1 MKHFARF
8 LCLILVSCLVLS
20 GLVSAAEQK
29 PNVLALTGVRL
40 IDGNGGAPVDDA
52 VIVITGDKF
61 SAVGVR
67 GKVAIPKDAEVLD
80 VKGKTVIPGLIDAHI
95 HFTWMPSAAEAL
107 SVNAATAAFRAADIL
122 HRCLMEG
129 VTTVR
134 DVAAYEN
141 VSIMA
146 RQAFNSGALV
156 GARPIVCG
164 QGITSFGGHGT
175 EGGVKGNVMEVDG
188 ADGFRM
194 GVRAQLRAGADIIK
208 ILCPFS
214 RDEIFA
220 AVEETHLHEK
230 FVTVH
235 PSQFKAQYDF
245 LRWAVE
251 AGADCFEHAYAVPDD
266 VIPQIAAKKM
276 YCVPTMSILV
286 ILADQ
291 YKKRGPEW
299 DWKVQKYLECDGIFK
314 KLKAVGVK
322 MAVGTDAIGENMVE
336 YPGLFFKETDRFVLD
351 GCTPMETI
359 VAATKLGAEVS
370 DADEILGTIEKG
382 KLADLLVLDKDP
394 LTDIRNLRSSQVIIQ
409 GGKIIKR

>member
-1 MKHFARF
+1 MKPSPRF
-8 LCLILVSCLVLS
+8 FGLMLVSCLVFS
-20 GLVSAAEQK
+20 GLTSAAEPAPK
-29 PNVLALTGVRL
+29 TLVLTGVRL

-52 VIVITGDKF
+52 VVVITGDRF
-61 SAVGVR
+61 TAVGVR
-67 GKVAIPKDAEVLD
+67 GKVAVPKYAEVID
-80 VKGKTVIPGLIDAHI
+80 VKGKTVIPGLVDAHI
-95 HFTWMPSAAEAL
+95 HFSWMPSAAEAL
-107 SVNAATAAFRAADIL
+107 SVNAATAAFRSADIL

-134 DVAAYEN
+134 DVASYGN
-141 VSIMA
+141 VGIMA

-164 QGITSFGGHGT
+164 QGITSLGGHGS

-194 GVRAQLRAGADIIK
+194 GVRAQLRASADIIK

-230 FVTVH
+230 FVSVH

-299 DWKVQKYLECDGIFK
+299 DWKVRKYLECDDIFK
-314 KLKAVGVK
+314 KLKAAGVK
-322 MAVGTDAIGENMVE
+322 MAVGTDAISENMVE

-359 VAATKLGAEVS
+359 VAATKIGAEVS
-370 DADEILGTIEKG
+370 DADEILGTIEPG
-382 KLADLLVLDKDP
+382 KLADCLVLDKDP
-394 LTDIRNLRSSQVIIQ
+394 LADIRNLRTAQIIIQ

>member
-1 MKHFARF
+1 MKPSARF
-8 LCLILVSCLVLS
+8 FGLILISSLILS
-20 GLVSAAEQK
+20 GLTSAAEEK
-29 PNVLALTGVRL
+29 PKVLALTGVRL
-40 IDGNGGAPVDDA
+40 IDGNGGAPLDDA

-61 SAVGVR
+61 TAVGTR
-67 GKVAIPKDAEVLD
+67 GKIAIPKDAEVID

-95 HFTWMPSAAEAL
+95 HFSWMPSAAEAL
-107 SVNAATAAFRAADIL
+107 SVNAATAAFRSADIL

-146 RQAFNSGALV
+146 RQAFNSGALI

-164 QGITSFGGHGT
+164 QGITSFGGHGS

-214 RDEIFA
+214 RDEVFA

-235 PSQFKAQYDF
+235 PSQFKAQYNF

-266 VIPQIAAKKM
+266 IIPQIAAKKM

-299 DWKVQKYLECDGIFK
+299 DWKVRRYLECDDIFK
-314 KLKAVGVK
+314 KLRAAGVK
-322 MAVGTDAIGENMVE
+322 MPVGTDAISENMVE
-336 YPGLFFKETDRFVLD
+336 YPGLFFKETDRFVQN

-394 LTDIRNLRSSQVIIQ
+394 LADIRNLRTAQVIIQ
-409 GGKIIKR
+409 GGKFIKR